1 VVGDGAVGLSA
12 VLAAR
17 MKGADR
23 IIALSRHADRQAIAM
38 SFGATDIVAARGE
51 DAVEV
56 VRELTGGIG
65 ADAVLECVGTEES
78 MTTAIGIARAGATVG
93 FIGLPHGSGVPL
105 GRMFRH
111 NIGLAGGVA
120 PSRLYTPALIE
131 AVLAGEITPG
141 DVFDRRMSFEELPTA
156 YVEMNER
163 RAVIV
168 GICETSAPFQSFP
181 VVVAT
186 YSQATQFIARERKQL
201 SFVVGAPVAG
211 VTPTEACR
219 RIKAATGFEALT
231 YDQFV
236 WQTINYYMA
245 NTGIPVNF
253 GITIVLGFI
262 VGAAIAGQTFYLFTL
277 ENLRHFGALK
287 AMGVNNRRL
296 IGMVLLQAAI
306 IGAVG
311 YSLGVGMAVAFFE
324 ISGRALPDLRG
335 INIPWQVALGTA
347 GVVVAI
353 ITFASLMSLRRV
365 LLLEPAV
372 VFRG

>member
-1 VVGDGAVGLSA
+1 
-12 VLAAR
+12 
-17 MKGADR
+17 
-23 IIALSRHADRQAIAM
+23 
-38 SFGATDIVAARGE
+38 
-51 DAVEV
+51 
-56 VRELTGGIG
+56 
-65 ADAVLECVGTEES
+65 
-78 MTTAIGIARAGATVG
+78 
-93 FIGLPHGSGVPL
+93 
-105 GRMFRH
+105 
-111 NIGLAGGVA
+111 
-120 PSRLYTPALIE
+120 
-131 AVLAGEITPG
+131 
-141 DVFDRRMSFEELPTA
+141 
-156 YVEMNER
+156 
-163 RAVIV
+163 
-168 GICETSAPFQSFP
+168 
-181 VVVAT
+181 
-186 YSQATQFIARERKQL
+186 
-201 SFVVGAPVAG
+201 
-211 VTPTEACR
+211 
-219 RIKAATGFEALT
+219 
-231 YDQFV
+231 
-236 WQTINYYMA
+236 MA

-335 INIPWQVALGTA
+335 INIPWQVAIGTA

-353 ITFASLMSLRRV
+353 ITFASFMSLRRV

>member
-1 VVGDGAVGLSA
+1 
-12 VLAAR
+12 
-17 MKGADR
+17 
-23 IIALSRHADRQAIAM
+23 
-38 SFGATDIVAARGE
+38 
-51 DAVEV
+51 
-56 VRELTGGIG
+56 
-65 ADAVLECVGTEES
+65 
-78 MTTAIGIARAGATVG
+78 
-93 FIGLPHGSGVPL
+93 
-105 GRMFRH
+105 
-111 NIGLAGGVA
+111 
-120 PSRLYTPALIE
+120 
-131 AVLAGEITPG
+131 
-141 DVFDRRMSFEELPTA
+141 
-156 YVEMNER
+156 
-163 RAVIV
+163 
-168 GICETSAPFQSFP
+168 
-181 VVVAT
+181 
-186 YSQATQFIARERKQL
+186 
-201 SFVVGAPVAG
+201 
-211 VTPTEACR
+211 
-219 RIKAATGFEALT
+219 
-231 YDQFV
+231 
-236 WQTINYYMA
+236 MA